1 MNLQFSCHRFLVI
14 MIASELN
21 TKHLDVN
28 CAKLVIIDKNAY
40 LRKLIK
46 KNNYL
51 SKLYAMKE
59 TNWRLFRNDSR

>member
-1 MNLQFSCHRFLVI
+1 